1 MKTRCLSRRL
11 AWLFPFL
18 LLHTILYIPGV
29 VAQQSPEIPLSDTK
43 EPFIRRFSVGGNLG
57 FQVGNVTG
65 INVAP
70 QITFRVVDHL
80 HVGTRFIYQYFSYK
94 DYYFDLAA
102 REYLSYKSNV
112 FGGGLFSRYYLS
124 GFFNNILGNL
134 FAHAEYEYLFYR
146 RPYTLSGDADATI
159 EDFYGNRYKKSDQ
172 SVEVN
177 SFFVGGGFR
186 QPVGNRVS
194 FDLLVLF
201 NLNDTFNSPYTN
213 PIFRIGVGV
222 GL

>member
-1 MKTRCLSRRL
+1 MKPWSSTLRFT
-11 AWLFPFL
+11 WLILFL
-18 LLHTILYIPGV
+18 LLHTLLYIPV
-29 VAQQSPEIPLSDTK
+29 VFAQKSPEINLSDTK
-43 EPFIRRFSVGGNLG
+43 EPFLRRISIGGNLG
-57 FQVGNVTG
+57 FQVGNITG

-70 QITFRVVDHL
+70 QITCRVVDHL

-124 GFFNNILGNL
+124 GFFDNILGNI

-146 RPYTLSGDADATI
+146 RPYSLSSDADATI

-213 PIFRIGVGV
+213 PIFRLGVSV